1 MRPGLPSIAADASA
15 PPVEAL
21 AAVRGAARARGRTLV
36 AACVD
41 GGTQEAVWRELLCN
55 GGEAGG
61 GEAGEG
67 CGGDER
73 PAAVALFT
81 TACARDWLVAAET
94 TPVAT
99 ATAVAAAAAG
109 GDDGGGEE
117 GGGREEEGGVKEGS
131 PATGA
136 DDLVTCLFS
145 FGSTGQ
151 PKPLWFD
158 ATRCGSTR
166 SPAHPGCPPV
176 CVYVSRL
183 QPWVSEA
190 AAPRRRLV
198 PCIAG
203 GPSGAS
209 ATRRPRAARV
219 PRSHAAACAPRAPRS
234 SHSLAP

>member
-15 PPVEAL
+15 PPAEAL

-41 GGTQEAVWRELLCN
+41 GGTQEAVWRELLRN

-61 GEAGEG
+61 GEGGEG

-94 TPVAT
+94 ATVAT
-99 ATAVAAAAAG
+99 ATAAADG
-109 GDDGGGEE
+109 SSDGGGEE
-117 GGGREEEGGVKEGS
+117 GGGREEEGGVKEGG
-131 PATGA
+131 PVTDA

-176 CVYVSRL
+176 CVHVSRL
-183 QPWVSEA
+183 QPQVSEA
-190 AAPRRRLV
+190 AAPCVANWSRAPQVGRVGRAQ
-198 PCIAG
+198 PAG
-203 GPSGAS
+203 L
-209 ATRRPRAARV
+209 
-219 PRSHAAACAPRAPRS
+219 APRACRALTPQRARLVRRALRT
-234 SHSLAP
+234 SLSP